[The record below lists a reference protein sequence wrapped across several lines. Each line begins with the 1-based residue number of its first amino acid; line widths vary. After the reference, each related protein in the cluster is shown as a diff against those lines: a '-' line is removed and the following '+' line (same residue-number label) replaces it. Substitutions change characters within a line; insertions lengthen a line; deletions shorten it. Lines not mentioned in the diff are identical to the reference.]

1 MMPHLVC
8 LPGLLCTAEAFA
20 DVLPGLDVPAEVME
34 LPDGDDFQRIASD
47 IAAALPNRTLLV
59 GMSMGS
65 YLCLE
70 IARREPERVAG
81 LVLIG
86 STAEAD
92 SEKSAAMR
100 GKVVKWARREGL
112 DALSDTICAGMLS
125 PQNRAKSPLHQKVAR
140 MAHAQGLEI
149 FAHHQAA
156 LAARPDN
163 SAALPEITCP
173 ALVMTGADDTV
184 TPPHA
189 GRALAEGLANGRFVE
204 VENAGHLVVLERPD
218 VVAAEMNAFMGQ
230 DMKKEA
236 RAE

>member
-1 MMPHLVC
+1 MMSRLVC

-20 DVLPGLDVPAEVME
+20 DVLRGVDVPADVVD
-34 LPDGDDFQRIASD
+34 LPDSDDFQEIASD
-47 IAAALPNRTLLV
+47 IAAALPDRAILV

-70 IARREPERVAG
+70 IARQEPERVIG

-92 SEKSAAMR
+92 SEQSAAMR
-100 GKVVKWARREGL
+100 GKVVKWAQREGL
-112 DALSDTICAGMLS
+112 DALSETICAGMLS
-125 PQNRAKSPLHQKVAR
+125 PQNRAQAQLRQKVAR

-149 FAHHQAA
+149 FARHQSA
-156 LAARPDN
+156 LAGRPDN
-163 SAALPEITCP
+163 SAALSEITCP

-204 VENAGHLVVLERPD
+204 IENAGHLVVLERPD

-230 DMKKEA
+230 YMKKEA